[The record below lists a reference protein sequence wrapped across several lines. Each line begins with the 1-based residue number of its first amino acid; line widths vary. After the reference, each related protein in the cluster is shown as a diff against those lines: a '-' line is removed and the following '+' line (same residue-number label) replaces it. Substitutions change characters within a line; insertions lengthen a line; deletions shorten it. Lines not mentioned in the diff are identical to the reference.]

1 MERNLP
7 LEPFMLASRV
17 ERLERAATSRTRTL
31 TMVLDGVHDPHNLSA
46 VVRSCEGFGLLDL
59 HVVESHAGFRVSKKI
74 SQGAEKWLDVHR
86 HCDPAGCIHALWQAG
101 FQLWVAAP
109 GTAHHRVQDLPV
121 DRPLALVF
129 GNERDGASIAMQRAA
144 AGCFQVPM
152 CGFSQSFN
160 VSVAAGIALA
170 FVVEARRQ
178 RPQGHGDLSAAERAA
193 LVAVWQRRSVRH
205 ADRILSRLARSG
217 GPEEECRDAAN
228 R

>member
-1 MERNLP
+1 MEKNAP

-17 ERLERAATSRTRTL
+17 ERLEDAASSRTRTL
-31 TMVLDGVHDPHNLSA
+31 TLVLDGVHDPHNLSA

-59 HVVESHAGFRVSKKI
+59 HVVESHAGFRISKKV

-86 HCDPAGCIHALWQAG
+86 HADPDSCARALRQAG
-101 FQLWVAAP
+101 FALWIAAP
-109 GTAHHRVQDLPV
+109 GTHHRRVQGLPF

-129 GNERDGASIAMQRAA
+129 GNEHDGASPAMQRAA
-144 AGCFQVPM
+144 AGCFHIPM

-170 FVVEARRQ
+170 VAVEARRQ
-178 RPQGHGDLSAAERAA
+178 RPQGHGDLSAAQRAS
-193 LVAVWQRRSVRH
+193 LVADWQRRSVRH
-205 ADRILSRLARSG
+205 ADRILARLARSG
-217 GPEEECRDAAN
+217 GPEEECRDAPN